1 MIEIKVLTKNN
12 CRYCGPT
19 KLFLSEQE
27 TVLTNVN
34 IEYTNIDTVLP
45 EVRETIIDKYRMQ
58 QAPLIVFLRNGHEM
72 ARTSGPTAIEEF
84 EDALEYARTAK

>member
-1 MIEIKVLTKNN
+1 MIEILVFTQDG

-27 TVLTNVN
+27 AVLENVKFKYVHLSDMTEGARN
-34 IEYTNIDTVLP
+34 TYK
-45 EVRETIIDKYRMQ
+45 DKYRLMS
-58 QAPLIVFLRNGHEM
+58 APTIIFFRNEHEM